1 MGKKKS
7 ARSVRNDGGVM
18 VGDPARGGVLEVD
31 QCPRL
36 CSLRVGVDEKSASR
50 KNESLVPVGW
60 NKRFH
65 YVDLLCGY
73 GTIEGVLSLCGG
85 G

>member
-1 MGKKKS
+1 MTVGCLWATR
-7 ARSVRNDGGVM
+7 ARGGVL
-18 VGDPARGGVLEVD
+18 VGDPARGRVLEVD
-31 QCPRL
+31 QYPRL

-50 KNESLVPVGW
+50 KNKSLVPVGW